1 MTPRVRGTGQFP
13 AQGLCPSWGVR
24 EPRAGTRRGDRVR
37 GWGRQGLCAQPT
49 LPGAHGSGPSW
60 EQVGMADPQAR
71 RSQKTTCAD
80 RRAGRGPHG
89 PLSAGWPQRRTQGLG
104 PTHGHPSLRASGP
117 GSLGDQAVT
126 CQAGRKPQVGCLG
139 IREAPGP
146 AFQPCFP
153 RPAPTSSPCP
163 AHAHHHTRIFLPGTV
178 LLEQVG
184 GNKTD
189 GQRSVWTPGHHGPQD
204 LTLPLGPQR

>member
-13 AQGLCPSWGVR
+13 AQGLYLSWGVR
-24 EPRAGTRRGDRVR
+24 EPRARTRRRDGVR
-37 GWGRQGLCAQPT
+37 GWGRQGVCAAHPPRSPWKWT
-49 LPGAHGSGPSW
+49 LVVTGGHGRP
-60 EQVGMADPQAR
+60 P
-71 RSQKTTCAD
+71 SQKEPKKPPVQTEGPGGDPMALSVQDGLSKGC
-80 RRAGRGPHG
+80 RERAP
-89 PLSAGWPQRRTQGLG
+89 PS
-104 PTHGHPSLRASGP
+104 HPSLRASGP

-146 AFQPCFP
+146 AFQRRSP

-163 AHAHHHTRIFLPGTV
+163 AHAHHHTCIFLPGAV